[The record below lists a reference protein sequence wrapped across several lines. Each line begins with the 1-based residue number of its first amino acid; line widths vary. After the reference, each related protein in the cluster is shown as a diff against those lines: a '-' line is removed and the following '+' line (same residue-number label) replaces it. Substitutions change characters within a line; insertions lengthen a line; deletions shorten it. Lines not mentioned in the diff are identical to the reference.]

1 MSTGPIKRLK
11 TWLDEAKDKVEGNW
25 NAMCVS
31 TVGKNNQSD
40 SRMVLLKQFNGD
52 KIVFFTNYQS
62 KKGEDILA
70 NEKISVVFFWDS
82 LGRQIRIQGK
92 ASKTSREISEAYYN
106 SRPLGS
112 RVSAI
117 LSKQSQEISSYEE
130 LRNNFELLKKEYSDV
145 EPICPDHW
153 GGVEIEI
160 LKIEFWQEHESRL
173 HERRV
178 FTKTQTGWN
187 LKFLSP

>member
-1 MSTGPIKRLK
+1 MSENPINNLK
-11 TWLDEAKDKVEGNW
+11 QWLSEAENKVGGNW

-31 TVGKNNQSD
+31 TIAGSNESD
-40 SRMVLLKQFNGD
+40 SRMVLMKQFHGD
-52 KIVFFTNYQS
+52 NIVFFTNYGS
-62 KKGEDILA
+62 KKGSDLSS
-70 NEKISVVFFWDS
+70 NENVSVVFFWDS
-82 LGRQIRIQGK
+82 LGRQVRIQGK
-92 ASKTSREISEAYYN
+92 ARKTSREISEAYYN